1 MFDRDFLFMVFACE
15 EQKKEEFIDALA
27 QEDDPNDEYVQEAI
41 ADRIGLNLNLLSR
54 SDIEY
59 IENEVAKRWCR

>member
-1 MFDRDFLFMVFACE
+1 MIYACE
-15 EQKKEEFIDALA
+15 EQKKEDFIDALA
-27 QEDDPNDEYVQEAI
+27 QEDDPNDECVQEAI

-54 SDIEY
+54 SDITY